1 MSTLVVGNAA
11 AGFGDLRVVFD
22 MSLQVRSG
30 EVTALLGRNGAG
42 KTTTLRTI
50 AGLNRLE
57 AGCLT
62 LDGDEISG
70 MTPDRRARAGIAY
83 VQEGKRVF
91 RSRTV
96 EENLVIGSFAC
107 PRSRRRREA
116 RDEMYDRFPMLRDR
130 RSQPAAQLSG
140 GQQQMLAIAQA
151 LVADPTVLL
160 LDEPS
165 AGLAPTIVA
174 EVLDVIRDVRDN
186 GMAIVLVEQAVEFA
200 LAVADHAVVANVGR
214 SVYTGDGDDPDLRQ
228 AIRAAYLAGEPAP
241 TSGSPR
247 TDPQHR
253 TEEREERT

>member
-1 MSTLVVGNAA
+1 MSTLVLENAA
-11 AGFGDLRVVFD
+11 AGFGDLRVVAD
-22 MSLQVRSG
+22 MSLHVKSG

-57 AGCLT
+57 SGRLT
-62 LDGDEISG
+62 LDGDDISG
-70 MTPDRRARAGIAY
+70 IAPDRRARAGIGY

-107 PRSRRRREA
+107 PRARRRREA
-116 RDEMYDRFPMLRDR
+116 RDEMYDRFPILGER
-130 RSQPAAQLSG
+130 RTQPAAQLSG

-151 LVADPTVLL
+151 LVADPDVLL

-174 EVLDVIRDVRDN
+174 EVLDVIRDLRTN
-186 GMAIVLVEQAVEFA
+186 GIAIVLVEQAVEFA
-200 LAVADHAVVANVGR
+200 LAVADRAVVANVGR
-214 SVYTGDGDDPDLRQ
+214 SVYTGTADDPDLRS
-228 AIRAAYLAGEPAP
+228 AIRNAYLFGDPAAAASTP
-241 TSGSPR
+241 T
-247 TDPQHR
+247 TDVQHR
-253 TEEREERT
+253 TEERDESQ